1 MGFLVRDWHAT
12 DLPSALRLLEE
23 CRAQPD
29 TKPVDVA
36 HFVSDVSSQA
46 PVVVAVAGDAVV
58 GLVSARIGHD
68 DAWIHVVAIAPAWR
82 HRGIGSAMIA
92 RLEERLLHLGVRK
105 ISALLSSEQAGQAA
119 LVNRGFAAT
128 HGLVLYE
135 KTEPLEPSAMR
146 IVDRWG
152 GELLDGRLWDD
163 VAGMER
169 EKELIE
175 RRVIAPLR
183 HPELATSIGVHP
195 PSTVMLYGPPG
206 TGKTTFARAIA
217 GTLGWPFVEL
227 LPSKLGAVEGALA
240 AELRAALVE
249 LLQLARVVVFIDE
262 FDEIASRREEHPAT
276 KGVVNELLKTIPGF
290 RVAPGRL
297 LVCATNFVHA
307 IDTAVLRPG
316 RFDLLIPIGPPD
328 ERARD
333 ALWRGALAKLRTDER
348 DPVDVA
354 ALVDRS
360 DGFTPGDVSLAAQRA
375 AGEAFDRARR
385 DGTPGA
391 VTQDDLDRALA
402 RTRPSVTPQMAADF
416 RDEVVQY
423 ERV

>member
-1 MGFLVRDWHAT
+1 M
-12 DLPSALRLLEE
+12 
-23 CRAQPD
+23 RAQPD
-29 TKPVDVA
+29 TKPVDIA

-46 PVVVAVAGDAVV
+46 PIVVAVAGEAVV
-58 GLVSARIGHD
+58 GLVSARVGH

-82 HRGIGSAMIA
+82 HRGIGSAVLA

-105 ISALLSSEQAGQAA
+105 VSALSSEQAGQAA
-119 LVNRGFAAT
+119 LVNRGFRAT
-128 HGLVLYE
+128 NGLVLYE

-163 VAGMER
+163 VAGMTR

-175 RRVIAPLR
+175 SRVIAPLL
-183 HPELATSIGVHP
+183 HPDLAEGIGVHA

-206 TGKTTFARAIA
+206 TGKTTFARAIS
-217 GTLGWPFVEL
+217 GKLGWPFVEL
-227 LPSKLGAVEGALA
+227 LPSKLGASEGALA
-240 AELRAALVE
+240 AELRDALVE
-249 LLQLARVVVFIDE
+249 LLQLDRVVVFIDE

-307 IDTAVLRPG
+307 IDAAVLRPG

-328 ERARD
+328 DRARE
-333 ALWRGALAKLRTDER
+333 ALWRRALAKLRVEDG
-348 DPVDVA
+348 VDVPG
-354 ALVDRS
+354 LVARS
-360 DGFTPGDVSLAAQRA
+360 DGYTPGDVALAAQRA
-375 AGEAFDRARR
+375 SGDAFDRARR
-385 DGTPGA
+385 GDEWA
-391 VTQDDLDRALA
+391 SVTQDDLDRAVA
-402 RTRPSVTPQMAADF
+402 RTRPSVTETMAAAF